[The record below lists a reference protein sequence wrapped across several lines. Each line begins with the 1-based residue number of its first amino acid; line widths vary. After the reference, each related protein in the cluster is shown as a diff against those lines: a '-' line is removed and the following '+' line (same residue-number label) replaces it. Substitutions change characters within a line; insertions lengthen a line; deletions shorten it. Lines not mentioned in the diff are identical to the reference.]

1 MSKPK
6 MEKSIQIPN
15 EILRKLL
22 TESEIRMLKNRFM
35 ISNLID
41 QGLSVRKI
49 AEKVGVGTDT
59 VIRTIRLIDK
69 ADLRKKLTPKKRVK
83 SLTPWIFGKANE

>member
-6 MEKSIQIPN
+6 TEKNIQIPD

-35 ISNLID
+35 VSNLID

-69 ADLRKKLTPKKRVK
+69 AGLKKKLNPKKGMK
-83 SLTPWIFGKANE
+83 SSAPWIFGKANE

>member
-6 MEKSIQIPN
+6 MEKNIQIPN

-35 ISNLID
+35 ISSLID
-41 QGLSVRKI
+41 QELSVRKI

-69 ADLRKKLTPKKRVK
+69 AGLKKQLNPKKRMK
-83 SLTPWIFGKANE
+83 SSTPWIFGKVNE